1 MERYPLYTIG
11 DVAIDIEPPFPYPF
25 DFDLALPSFEQPL
38 HNLSRSELS
47 NVVEHEVAERAAIF
61 CNALRRIFLDALG
74 RQEYQQNFGNR
85 ILKLIPLHDFT
96 FNILSIIGFRSP
108 TVPDKSGHYSVR
120 CIRRSAGFAL
130 RI

>member
-11 DVAIDIEPPFPYPF
+11 EVAIDIEPPFPYPYPF

-74 RQEYQQNFGNR
+74 MQEYQQSFGNR
-85 ILKLIPLHDFT
+85 ILKLIPLHDCT
-96 FNILSIIGFRSP
+96 FNILSIIGF
-108 TVPDKSGHYSVR
+108 
-120 CIRRSAGFAL
+120 
-130 RI
+130 